1 MVRTQNFWMT
11 WRVLY
16 HCAKTTAI
24 HSPSDVITIL
34 DGSTYTRLKV
44 FSQLKILSNLNKIVK
59 TLSGPVLPPRSNWSP
74 FLYQVLFYSVDVT
87 NVWGHVN
94 MYAKGAGQ
102 AVAQLD
108 LTYGID
114 YEPFK
119 VTLIEKKLC

>member
-1 MVRTQNFWMT
+1 MT
-11 WRVLY
+11 WRVLC

-24 HSPSDVITIL
+24 HPLLDVITIL
-34 DGSTYTRLKV
+34 DGSTYSRLKV
-44 FSQLKILSNLNKIVK
+44 VHFSQLKILTNLNKIVK
-59 TLSGPVLPPRSNWSP
+59 TISGPVLPPRSSWSP
-74 FLYQVLFYSVDVT
+74 ILYQVLFYSVDVT

-119 VTLIEKKLC
+119 VTFIEKNLC